1 MMKPAI
7 VTLSAIAGYSLW
19 RAYTLWRDDGELSI
33 STLTE
38 DFTSTVQTMTNTAT
52 SGAGFEGIFTPIDPN
67 TGRNYSDLI
76 NKAARENY
84 VPPLILAALLWQ
96 ESRFRAN
103 ATGPNTAY
111 GRAKGIAQF
120 VDTTAVEWKLT
131 NPYDPDQ
138 AIPVAARYLRWLWGQ
153 AGTWRKA
160 VAAYNWG
167 IGNVR
172 RKGLSAM
179 PTETINYV
187 ASVYDR
193 FASKLPA

>member
-1 MMKPAI
+1 MKPA
-7 VTLSAIAGYSLW
+7 VAVLSAVAGYSLY
-19 RAYTLWRDDGELSI
+19 RAYTLWRDDGELTI
-33 STLTE
+33 DTLTD
-38 DFTSTVQTMTNTAT
+38 DFKSTIQTMSKDA
-52 SGAGFEGIFTPIDPN
+52 SFEGVFTPIDPG
-67 TGRNYSDLI
+67 TGRNYADLI
-76 NKAARENY
+76 NKSARANY
-84 VPPLILAALLWQ
+84 VPPLLLAALLWQ

-111 GRAKGIAQF
+111 GKAKGIAQF
-120 VDTTAVEWKLT
+120 VDSTAAEWKLT
-131 NPYDPDQ
+131 NPYDPEQ
-138 AIPVAARYLRWLWGQ
+138 AIPTAAKYLKWLWGQ

-179 PTETINYV
+179 PQETRNYV

-193 FASKLPA
+193 FADKLPE